1 MDSVHI
7 EVRSEHTDYHAESF
21 EAIPA
26 NPDLF
31 EEEIF
36 LNNISLI
43 VSGETE
49 VRGRIKY
56 VGYEQ
61 WSEWSPWTKKSNKV
75 LYSKHF

>member
-7 EVRSEHTDYHAESF
+7 EVRSEHTDYHAD
-21 EAIPA
+21 
-26 NPDLF
+26 PDLF

-75 LYSKHF
+75 LYFKHF